1 MGFMFRVKHHFFA
14 SFREIFVHHHGSLH
28 FRAKVFALV
37 IAADENARVDSY
49 IHVKNEAL
57 KIYENNEDRAS
68 LLTLSTKELVQKVKD
83 KNGIYMDA
91 LVASIQ
97 KELKIVPRY
106 AKKIDIESLRPLAD
120 LSYDEDTRLYQKR
133 ILEFLQDAK
142 EEILEAKEDL
152 DELQEKCI

>member
-28 FRAKVFALV
+28 FRAKIFALV
-37 IAADENARVDSY
+37 IAADENARVESY

-57 KIYENNEDRAS
+57 KIYADNEERAS
-68 LLTLSTKELVQKVKD
+68 LLTLSTKELVQKVKN

-106 AKKIDIESLRPLAD
+106 ASKIDIKSLEPLTK
-120 LSYDEDTRLYQKR
+120 LSYDEDTRLYQNN
-133 ILEFLQDAK
+133 ILEFLQTIK
-142 EEILEAKEDL
+142 EEIREGKTDT
-152 DELQEKCI
+152 DELQQKCI